1 MIKNWIVV
9 GDPTS
14 SGGTVVTGSPFTD
27 IEGMPV
33 SRVTDQ
39 ATCPRHKGAYPIVDG
54 DPTMIVD
61 GQPVALHGSSLAC
74 GCKVLSARQMR
85 VFIDSGGNASGVSPV
100 ASTMSNAGSGL
111 SSGIQSTRE
120 PAAHLDATFSAAF
133 LVLDK
138 VTGEP
143 LSGASYKVRLPSG
156 EEFEGVTGPDGMT
169 RAVHSAIAGVASL
182 EVIYQGPSGRDVP
195 ASGEAFCETCEC

>member
-14 SGGTVVTGSPFTD
+14 SGGSVVTGSPFTD
-27 IEGMPV
+27 IDGIPV

-74 GCKVLSARQMR
+74 GCKVLSARQMQ
-85 VFIDSGGNASGVSPV
+85 VFIDSGGNASG
-100 ASTMSNAGSGL
+100 ASAAASAVSNAGSAL
-111 SSGIQSTRE
+111 SSGILCAQE
-120 PAAHLDATFSAAF
+120 PAAPLDAAFSAAF
-133 LVLDK
+133 LVRDKATGKPLD
-138 VTGEP
+138 
-143 LSGASYKVRLPSG
+143 GASYKVRLASG

-182 EVIYQGPSGRDVP
+182 EVIYQGPSGRDGP
-195 ASGEAFCETCEC
+195 ASGETFCETCEC